1 MRGSRVRVTSMGGNA
16 MPSQSIL
23 TPAVTQSIS
32 RLEMGVESARGS
44 EPSEFS
50 GTCQIHGFCF
60 EA

>member
-1 MRGSRVRVTSMGGNA
+1 
-16 MPSQSIL
+16 MPSQPITSPSIS
-23 TPAVTQSIS
+23 PSIS

-50 GTCQIHGFCF
+50 GTCQVHGFCF